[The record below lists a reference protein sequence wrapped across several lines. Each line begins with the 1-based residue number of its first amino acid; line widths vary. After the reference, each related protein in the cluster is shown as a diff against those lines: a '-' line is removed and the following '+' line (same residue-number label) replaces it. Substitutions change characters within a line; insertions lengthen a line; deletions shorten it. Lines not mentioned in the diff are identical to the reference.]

1 MDFEAALRARLT
13 GASGVTSI
21 VGQRIYWVE
30 RPQATALPAITLQ
43 IIDDPREQTMA
54 GFQSRL
60 FCTVQVDVWAANT
73 EAEAG
78 YKIAKRGKEA
88 VIAALTPE
96 VTANGIKF
104 GTATNI
110 SARDL
115 SERTETQFIYR
126 SSIDFKFNYAPDTA

>member
-1 MDFEAALRARLT
+1 MDFEGALRARLT
-13 GASGVTSI
+13 GASAVTSI

-43 IIDDPREQTMA
+43 IIDDPREQMMA

-60 FCTVQVDVWAANT
+60 FMLVQVDVWAPSYAT
-73 EAEAG
+73 
-78 YKIAKRGKEA
+78 AKAGKEA
-88 VIAALTPE
+88 VIAALTPKM
-96 VTANGIKF
+96 TANGIKF

-110 SARDL
+110 AARDL

-126 SSIDFKFNYAPDTA
+126 SSIDFRFNYAPDTA

>member
-1 MDFEAALRARLT
+1 VDFEGALRARAI
-13 GASGVTSI
+13 GASGVTAI
-21 VGQRIYWVE
+21 VGQRVYWVE
-30 RPQATALPAITLQ
+30 RPQATALPAITFQ

-60 FCTVQVDVWAANT
+60 FVLVQADVWALSYAT
-73 EAEAG
+73 
-78 YKIAKRGKEA
+78 AKAGKEA
-88 VIAALTPE
+88 LIAALTPE
-96 VTANGIKF
+96 VTANGIRF

-126 SSIDFKFNYAPDTA
+126 LSIDFRFNYALA

>member
-1 MDFEAALRARLT
+1 VDFEAALRARLT
-13 GASGVTSI
+13 GASGVTSV

-43 IIDDPREQTMA
+43 IIDDPREQTMG

-60 FCTVQVDVWAANT
+60 FCTVQADVWALTYA
-73 EAEAG
+73 A
-78 YKIAKRGKEA
+78 AKAGKEA
-88 VIAALTPE
+88 VIAALAPK

-104 GTATNI
+104 GDATNI
-110 SARDL
+110 AARDL

-126 SSIDFKFNYAPDTA
+126 ASIDFRFNYAPDTA